1 MLAKTYSSAIMGID
15 ACLIEVEVDIIQGL
29 PYFSTVGLPDGAVKE
44 SKDRV
49 KSAIKNMG
57 YAFPNARITV
67 NLAPADIKKE
77 GSGFDLPIALGLLA
91 ANGTITDPNVLN
103 EYIVLGELSLDGRV
117 KPVRGALPIA
127 DSCLRCNRQGMIL
140 PRENAHEAAMVKGV
154 RVIGVA
160 TLSEAIEFLNGDK
173 HIEPTVVDVDRLFDT
188 CEDLSIDF
196 ADVRGQEHAKR
207 AIEIAAAGGHNL
219 LMMGPP
225 GSGKTMLAKRLPTVL
240 PKMTFGEAIETT
252 KIHSVAGVLGPGSAL
267 VVYRPFR
274 SPHHTISDAGL
285 IGGGTIPRPGEVSM
299 SHNGVL
305 FLDELPE
312 FKKNALEVMR
322 QPLEDGVVTIS
333 RVLTS
338 LTYPSRFMLVAAL
351 NPCPCGYLTDPKHD
365 CTCSSVQIQRYMA
378 KISGPLL
385 DRIDIHIEVPPL
397 SYQELTDRSPAEQSV
412 HIRARV
418 NRARSL
424 QQERFG
430 RSKIFCNAQMDTRQ
444 LRAHCKIQPDSHAL
458 LEKAI
463 NKLGL
468 SARAYTRILKVART
482 IADLDAQAAISA
494 GHIAEAIQYRSLGQT
509 SACVADMF

>member
-127 DSCLRCNRQGMIL
+127 DSCRRCNRQGMIL
-140 PRENAHEAAMVKGV
+140 PRENAHEAALVKGV

-322 QPLEDGVVTIS
+322 QPLEDGIVTIS

-482 IADLDAQAAISA
+482 IADLDAQGAISA
-494 GHIAEAIQYRSLGQT
+494 GHIAEAIQYRSLDRHQH
-509 SACVADMF
+509 V

>member
-127 DSCLRCNRQGMIL
+127 DSCRRCNRQGMIL
-140 PRENAHEAAMVKGV
+140 PRENATEAALVKGV
-154 RVIGVA
+154 RVIGVE
-160 TLSEAIEFLNGDK
+160 TLSEAVEFLNGDK
-173 HIEPTVVDVDRLFDT
+173 IIEPTVVDVDRLFDT
-188 CEDLSIDF
+188 CEDLPVDF
-196 ADVRGQEHAKR
+196 ADVKGQEHAKR

-240 PKMTFGEAIETT
+240 PNMTFGEAIETT

-267 VVYRPFR
+267 VVSRPFR

-322 QPLEDGVVTIS
+322 QPLEDGMVTIS

-397 SYQELTDRSPAEQSV
+397 SYQELTDRQSGGA
-412 HIRARV
+412 IRSYPHAGQP
-418 NRARSL
+418 RA
-424 QQERFG
+424 Q
-430 RSKIFCNAQMDTRQ
+430 
-444 LRAHCKIQPDSHAL
+444 H
-458 LEKAI
+458 
-463 NKLGL
+463 
-468 SARAYTRILKVART
+468 
-482 IADLDAQAAISA
+482 SA
-494 GHIAEAIQYRSLGQT
+494 GAFQP
-509 SACVADMF
+509 F

>member
-77 GSGFDLPIALGLLA
+77 GSGFDLPIALGILA
-91 ANGTITDPNVLN
+91 ANETITNPAVLHD
-103 EYIVLGELSLDGRV
+103 YIVLGELSLDGRV

-127 DSCLRCNRQGMIL
+127 DSCSRCGRKGLIL
-140 PRENAHEAAMVKGV
+140 PRENAGEAALVKGL
-154 RVIGVA
+154 RVIGVE
-160 TLSEAIEFLNGDK
+160 TLSEAVEFLNGDK
-173 HIEPTVVDVDRLFDT
+173 TIEPTVVDVDRLFDAGQ
-188 CEDLSIDF
+188 DLPVDF
-196 ADVRGQEHAKR
+196 ADVKGQEHAKR

-240 PKMTFGEAIETT
+240 PNMTFGEAIETT
-252 KIHSVAGVLGPGSAL
+252 KIHSVAGVLSPGSAL
-267 VVYRPFR
+267 VVSRPFR

-322 QPLEDGVVTIS
+322 QPLEDGMVTIS

-365 CTCSSVQIQRYMA
+365 CTCSGLADSALHGKNFRA
-378 KISGPLL
+378 PAGSH
-385 DRIDIHIEVPPL
+385 RH
-397 SYQELTDRSPAEQSV
+397 SY
-412 HIRARV
+412 
-418 NRARSL
+418 
-424 QQERFG
+424 
-430 RSKIFCNAQMDTRQ
+430 
-444 LRAHCKIQPDSHAL
+444 
-458 LEKAI
+458 
-463 NKLGL
+463 
-468 SARAYTRILKVART
+468 
-482 IADLDAQAAISA
+482 
-494 GHIAEAIQYRSLGQT
+494 
-509 SACVADMF
+509 

>member
-91 ANGTITDPNVLN
+91 ANETITNSDALHD
-103 EYIVLGELSLDGRV
+103 YIVLGELSLDGRV

-127 DSCLRCNRQGMIL
+127 DSCRRCGRKGLIL
-140 PRENAHEAAMVKGV
+140 PRENATEAALVKGV
-154 RVIGVA
+154 RVIGVG
-160 TLSEAIEFLNGDK
+160 TLSEAVEFLNGDK
-173 HIEPTVVDVDRLFDT
+173 IIEPTVVDVERLFDT
-188 CEDLSIDF
+188 CEDLPVDF
-196 ADVRGQEHAKR
+196 ADVKGQEHAKR

-240 PKMTFGEAIETT
+240 PNMSFGEAIETT
-252 KIHSVAGVLGPGSAL
+252 KIHSVAGVLSPSSAL
-267 VVYRPFR
+267 VVRRPFR

-322 QPLEDGVVTIS
+322 QPLEDGMVTIS

-385 DRIDIHIEVPPL
+385 DRIDIHIEVPAL
-397 SYQELTDRSPAEQSV
+397 SYQELTDRQPAEKSS
-412 HIRARV
+412 HIRKRV
-418 NRARSL
+418 NNARGL
-424 QQERFG
+424 QQERFS

-444 LRAHCKIQPDSHAL
+444 LRVHCKIQPDSHKL
-458 LEKAI
+458 LERAI
-463 NKLGL
+463 DKLGL

-482 IADLDAQAAISA
+482 IADLEEQAAISA
-494 GHIAEAIQYRSLGQT
+494 GHISEAIQYRSLDRYQQ
-509 SACVADMF
+509 V